1 MRYLLGPAGL
11 TAGLLLTCAATLWW
25 ALAARRGTGSTAARQ
40 ARVATQGALIASLI
54 TVFAMVNALV
64 QHDFAVRYVADNGGR
79 AVPTYYTV
87 ISLWAA
93 LEGSLLLWLL
103 VLTGVTVVA
112 MVRVHPRAG
121 DLHPWAMSVL
131 SSIGAFFFGLALFAG
146 NAFDRVTPIPADGPG
161 PNPLLQDHPLM
172 GVHPPLLYLGY
183 IGLTVPFA
191 YAVAAL
197 ITGRTGPAWVAVVRT
212 WTLVAWTFLTA
223 GVVMGG
229 WWAYEVLGWGGYWGW
244 DPVEN
249 VSILPWLTST
259 ALLHSVMV
267 QKRRATLRL
276 WNLVLAV
283 STFLLVLFGTFLTR
297 SGVIQS
303 VHAFSQSTI
312 GPVLL
317 AYLILVLLAVGA
329 LFVWR
334 SDRLRDDDALLPTL
348 SRETSFLGNNLLLAG
363 LAFTILLGTVFP
375 LIVEAL
381 TGDRLS
387 VGAPYFNRMAVP
399 LALLVVLLM
408 GVGPLLPWGRASG
421 PQLGR
426 RLLPATVTGLF
437 VTGLLGL
444 TGLRGVSALLTF
456 GLAAFVVVATGTRV
470 ALDVG
475 RTRSTTRSST
485 LLATS
490 RTLRQQRRTYGGLL
504 VHLGFVLATVAVA
517 ASSTYSISQAQRLVV
532 GQSVAVGSWTAT
544 LEGVRT
550 VQTDRRDSVVADLRL
565 RRDGRDVGVYQPA
578 LSSYPNL
585 QQSIGTPSVRTGFT
599 EDAYLVLTEIDASQ
613 AVATVRLAVNPLVL
627 WLWLSVGVM
636 VSGAV
641 AAAWPRPR
649 RRTVEPEGA
658 APPAPPAAPAAA
670 PQRDTVSA

>member
-11 TAGLLLTCAATLWW
+11 TAGLLLTAAATFWW
-25 ALAARRGTGSTAARQ
+25 AMAARRGPGSTAARQ
-40 ARVATQGALIASLI
+40 ARFATQGALLASMV
-54 TVFAMVNALV
+54 TVIAMVNALV
-64 QHDFAVRYVADNGGR
+64 QHDFAVRYVAENGGR

-146 NAFDRVTPIPADGPG
+146 NAFDRVTPVPADGPG

-303 VHAFSQSTI
+303 VHAFSQSAI

-317 AYLILVLLAVGA
+317 VYLILVLLAVGA

-334 SDRLRDDDALLPTL
+334 SDRLRDEDALLPAL
-348 SRETSFLGNNLLLAG
+348 SRETAFLGNNLLLAG

-375 LIVEAL
+375 LLVEAV

-408 GVGPLLPWGRASG
+408 GIGPLLPWGRAYG

-426 RLLPATVTGLF
+426 RLIPAAAAGLL
-437 VTGLLGL
+437 VTGLLGV

-470 ALDVG
+470 VLDVL
-475 RTRSTTRSST
+475 RARSVTRSSA
-485 LLATS
+485 LVATG

-517 ASSTYSISQAQRLVV
+517 ASSTYSTSATKPLVV
-532 GQSVAVGSWTAT
+532 GQTIAVGSWTAT
-544 LEGVRT
+544 LEGVRS
-550 VQTDRRDSVVADLRL
+550 VPTDRRDSVVADLRL

-578 LSSYPNL
+578 LSNYPSL
-585 QQSIGTPSVRTGFT
+585 QQSIGTPSVRTGLT
-599 EDAYLVLTEIDASQ
+599 EDAYLVLTEIDAAQS
-613 AVATVRLAVNPLVL
+613 VATVRLAVNPLVL

-641 AAAWPRPR
+641 LAVWPRSR
-649 RRTVEPEGA
+649 RRPDEPEGA
-658 APPAPPAAPAAA
+658 SPPAEAPSRESVTA
-670 PQRDTVSA
+670 